1 MILRAT
7 GTKVPDALQITY
19 CLLTQALRTAQ
30 PSANLSLVGG
40 VAISLKE
47 GNTMLVIINI
57 ALALIFASIYS
68 SIWRRI
74 TGVDLD
80 FAELIAIA
88 SVYIIVS
95 VGIGRIIHFSLL
107 TSLFAFGLGIWG
119 ILKVVSS
126 AIKSQKG

>member
-1 MILRAT
+1 M
-7 GTKVPDALQITY
+7 GTKVAQWPPDHLFFSN
-19 CLLTQALRTAQ
+19 
-30 PSANLSLVGG
+30 PSPADGCAVRKPLSCGG
-40 VAISLKE
+40 WVAISLKE
-47 GNTMLVIINI
+47 GYTMLVLINI

-95 VGIGRIIHFSLL
+95 VGVGRIIHFSLL
-107 TSLFAFGLGIWG
+107 TSLFAFGMGIWG
-119 ILKVVSS
+119 ILKIVSS

>member
-1 MILRAT
+1 MLREL
-7 GTKVPDALQITY
+7 KLPDALQITY
-19 CLLTQALRTAQ
+19 CLLTQALRTAA
-30 PSANLSLVGG
+30 PSANLSLVGW

-47 GNTMLVIINI
+47 GNTMLVSINI

-95 VGIGRIIHFSLL
+95 VGIGRIIHFALL

>member
-7 GTKVPDALQITY
+7 GTKVARCPPDH
-19 CLLTQALRTAQ
+19 LLFVN
-30 PSANLSLVGG
+30 PSPADGAAVRKPIPCGR
-40 VAISLKE
+40 VAISWKE
-47 GNTMLVIINI
+47 GYTMIVLINI
-57 ALALIFASIYS
+57 ALAIIFASIYS

-95 VGIGRIIHFSLL
+95 VGVGRIIHFSLL
-107 TSLFAFGLGIWG
+107 TSLFAFGIGIWG
-119 ILKVVSS
+119 VLKVVSS

>member
-1 MILRAT
+1 MLREL
-7 GTKVPDALQITY
+7 KLPDALQITY
-19 CLLTQALRTAQ
+19 CLLTQALRTAA

-40 VAISLKE
+40 VAVSLKE

-74 TGVDLD
+74 TGADLD
-80 FAELIAIA
+80 FKELIAIA

-107 TSLFAFGLGIWG
+107 TSLFAFGMGIWG

-126 AIKSQKG
+126 AINSQKG

>member
-74 TGVDLD
+74 TGMDLD

-107 TSLFAFGLGIWG
+107 TSLFAFGMGIWG
-119 ILKVVSS
+119 ILKVLSS
-126 AIKSQKG
+126 AINSQKG

>member
-7 GTKVPDALQITY
+7 GTKVTDALQITY
-19 CLLTQALRTAQ
+19 CLLTQALRTAA

-47 GNTMLVIINI
+47 GNTMLVIVNI

-88 SVYIIVS
+88 SAYIIVS

-107 TSLFAFGLGIWG
+107 TSLFAFGMGVWG
-119 ILKVVSS
+119 VLKVVSS
-126 AIKSQKG
+126 AINSQKG

>member
-1 MILRAT
+1 
-7 GTKVPDALQITY
+7 
-19 CLLTQALRTAQ
+19 
-30 PSANLSLVGG
+30 
-40 VAISLKE
+40 
-47 GNTMLVIINI
+47 MLVLINI
-57 ALALIFASIYS
+57 ALAIIFASIYS

-95 VGIGRIIHFSLL
+95 VGVGRIIHFSLL

-119 ILKVVSS
+119 VLKIVSS